1 MLFFLW
7 HFNCK
12 IKNIKMTEYSLSICI
27 PSKRNLEESRASIS
41 SAIGFCDITGSELVV
56 SDSSG
61 EKNKS
66 EMWNNIPLPFMNY
79 LKNENNEESKWSDNW
94 YNGIQNCSGN
104 FIGVVSDDDII
115 VNLEKSIID
124 YKEISHTDLAGI
136 KPIISLWN
144 SKQGIY
150 KLNNFNIDG
159 NTAIERIK
167 QYHVL
172 SAGNNTTY
180 YSFLKKEILNDI
192 YKLLKHHPTKGG
204 YLDWAISRACVA
216 SGKIFL
222 DASKLLVY
230 KNNNWFGD
238 QEFINKQAI
247 KLYEDCN
254 LGVIGAHMCELFSAL
269 DVFIL
274 IMRKKS
280 NVPFNEKLEAAE
292 YALDFHLNKLIDNF
306 NRAPYIFKQVTSEIE
321 KINLEENIALKLK
334 NALNILK
341 VQFPNLVDD
350 YILFYEKSIESKW
363 EKLINITIFF

>member
-1 MLFFLW
+1 MLFLLFSLW

-12 IKNIKMTEYSLSICI
+12 FNNNNMTEYSLSICI

-79 LKNENNEESKWSDNW
+79 LKNENKKESKWSDNW

-115 VNLEKSIID
+115 VNLEKSVVD
-124 YKEISHTDLAGI
+124 YKEISQTDLAGI

-150 KLNNFNIDG
+150 ELNNFNING

-167 QYHVL
+167 QYHDL

-180 YSFLKKEILNDI
+180 YSFFKKEILNDI
-192 YKLLKHHPTKGG
+192 YKLLTYHPTKGG
-204 YLDWAISRACVA
+204 YLDWPIARACVA
-216 SGKIFL
+216 SGKVL
-222 DASKLLVY
+222 TDETKLLVY

-238 QEFINKQAI
+238 QEFINKQAM
-247 KLYEDCN
+247 KLYEDCD
-254 LGVIGAHMCELFSAL
+254 LGVIGCYMSDLFHAL
-269 DVFIL
+269 DTFIL

-280 NVPFNEKLEAAE
+280 NVPFDEKLEAAE
-292 YALDFHLNKLIDNF
+292 YALDFHLNRLIDNY
-306 NRAPYIFKQVTSEIE
+306 NRGPHFFKQVANEIE
-321 KINLEENIALKLK
+321 KINIEENIALKLK

-341 VQFPNLVDD
+341 VQFPNLVND
-350 YILFYEKSIESKW
+350 YLLFYEKSTESKW
-363 EKLINITIFF
+363 GDID